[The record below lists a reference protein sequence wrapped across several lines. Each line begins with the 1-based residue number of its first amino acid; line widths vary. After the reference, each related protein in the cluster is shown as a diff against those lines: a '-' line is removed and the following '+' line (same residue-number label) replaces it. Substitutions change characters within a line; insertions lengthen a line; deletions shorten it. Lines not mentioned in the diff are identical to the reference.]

1 MGNATSVDSSGKKHQ
16 LREKTIRDI
25 YMKSKKGQSTLGI
38 KALDL
43 RKMSFS
49 TKSNACQQLIYVGE
63 GTGESTRQELLP
75 FEQPRSETVAT
86 DTSQEMAENA
96 KENLEQS
103 QVANEERSNDSDA
116 SGLAEMY
123 GKYDRVYSFFVL
135 HWTEDL
141 TAALRNVANLL
152 TDNGECLLV
161 LPARRI
167 VEVGRWNH
175 FRGAIK
181 RFIPSTEDVE
191 DKSELKSYMLGVLEG
206 ARLQPR
212 TIQVLTNEQS
222 CLDVDEF
229 IQMMLSVDS
238 IQPLLPEEAKA
249 EFKTDVEEV
258 MRTFWTEELAGHPQ
272 FLLDIFV
279 VHAIKI

>member
-1 MGNATSVDSSGKKHQ
+1 MGNATSIDNTGKKHQ
-16 LREKTIRDI
+16 LKERTIRDI
-25 YMKSKKGQSTLGI
+25 YMKSKKGESNLGI

-49 TKSNACQQLIYVGE
+49 TKSNDCQQLIYVGE
-63 GTGESTRQELLP
+63 GTGDSPPQKLLP
-75 FEQPRSETVAT
+75 LEEPRSETVAT
-86 DTSQEMAENA
+86 DTSQDMVENA
-96 KENLEQS
+96 KETLKQS

-123 GKYDRVYSFFVL
+123 GKYNRVYSFFVL

-141 TAALRNVANLL
+141 TAALRNVADLL
-152 TDNGECLLV
+152 TDKGECLLV

-167 VEVGRWNH
+167 VE
-175 FRGAIK
+175 AIQ
-181 RFIPSTEDVE
+181 RFIPSTGNVE
-191 DKSELKSYMLGVLEG
+191 DRSEIKSYMLGALEG
-206 ARLQPR
+206 ASLQPR

-229 IQMMLSVDS
+229 IQMMLSLDC

-258 MRTFWTEELAGHPQ
+258 MRSFWTEELAGFPQ

>member
-1 MGNATSVDSSGKKHQ
+1 MGNATSVDNTGKKHQ
-16 LREKTIRDI
+16 LKERTIRDI
-25 YMKSKKGQSTLGI
+25 YMKSKKGESNLGI

-49 TKSNACQQLIYVGE
+49 TKSNDCQQLIYVGE
-63 GTGESTRQELLP
+63 GTGDSPPQKLLP
-75 FEQPRSETVAT
+75 LEEPRSETVAT
-86 DTSQEMAENA
+86 DTSQDMAENA
-96 KENLEQS
+96 KETLKQS

-141 TAALRNVANLL
+141 TAALRNVADLL
-152 TDNGECLLV
+152 TDKGECLLV

-167 VEVGRWNH
+167 VEVAPWKH
-175 FRGAIK
+175 FRGAIQ
-181 RFIPSTEDVE
+181 RFISSTRNVE
-191 DKSELKSYMLGVLEG
+191 DRSEIKSYMLGALEG
-206 ARLQPR
+206 ARLQPH

-258 MRTFWTEELAGHPQ
+258 MRSFWTEELAGFPQ

>member
-1 MGNATSVDSSGKKHQ
+1 MGNATSVDNTGKKHQ
-16 LREKTIRDI
+16 LKEKTIRDI
-25 YMKSKKGQSTLGI
+25 YMESKNGQSTLGI

-63 GTGESTRQELLP
+63 GTGGSTPQELLP
-75 FEQPRSETVAT
+75 LEQPRSETVAT
-86 DTSQEMAENA
+86 DTSQDMAENA
-96 KENLEQS
+96 KETLKQS
-103 QVANEERSNDSDA
+103 QVANEERSKDSDV
-116 SGLAEMY
+116 SGLSEMY

-141 TAALRNVANLL
+141 TAALRNVADLL
-152 TDNGECLLV
+152 TDKGECLLV

-167 VEVGRWNH
+167 VEVGPWKH
-175 FRGAIK
+175 FRGVIK
-181 RFIPSTEDVE
+181 RFIPSTENVE
-191 DKSELKSYMLGVLEG
+191 DRSELKSYMLGVLEG
-206 ARLQPR
+206 AGLEPR

-222 CLDVDEF
+222 CLDVDKF

-238 IQPLLPEEAKA
+238 IQPLLPEEAKK
-249 EFKTDVEEV
+249 EFKTEVEEV
-258 MRTFWTEELAGHPQ
+258 MRSFWTEELAGYPQ
-272 FLLDIFV
+272 FFLDIFV